1 MVLFKFQEVFLEF
14 HCQGKYTGM
23 LHNKPNITK
32 TTFSQTKNRSQIIYF
47 FLVYRL
53 TV

>member
-1 MVLFKFQEVFLEF
+1 MVLFKFQGVFLEF

-23 LHNKPNITK
+23 LPNKPNITK
-32 TTFSQTKNRSQIIYF
+32 TTFSQTKNRSQIIF
-47 FLVYRL
+47 LLVYRL